1 MSRERRDSSS
11 SSTQGTQ
18 EEIVSSG
25 EEWRDRPEER
35 QEERRRQQFVSS
47 VQASTSTQQQH
58 LTESGSDDEEG
69 PSVTRSRRFTLEENE
84 VLVAGVLQHYE
95 TLKGAQSLKAS
106 FKHKQKIWS
115 QIASA
120 VSAVGVRVRS
130 VAVCMKRFRDCKRT
144 TKAKMAAVARHSR
157 GTGGGKPLRLKFKPW
172 EKKMRQIL
180 SDDLVEGV
188 EGTVDT
194 LDPSTFQPREQ
205 DAAQRRRHESEAVP
219 RKRKSKSGDLGSS
232 QGHKGQRSVE
242 GEGVTL
248 LMPRQVAVEVATTA
262 SNQEKE
268 SRLTKSTHPAQTVE
282 PNKKAH
288 KRRRVTEVHVS
299 EPVADV
305 QREGRP
311 VEEMCEEGGTSVT
324 LAHSREESIIP
335 REQVVTPVST
345 FFSQAAMEE
354 IASPVCSVTEELE
367 HDSQSLTFSPVDSL
381 VHEDAATRFEMLQ
394 QAFPNLQVPTTEGEG
409 PSQARVPS
417 TGTSL
422 PTQLV
427 HGLPEQATQF
437 HSITDF
443 ARKMEGRQE
452 TSRRNMEDRV
462 QRIGDSVD
470 RLTSVVEEVRSSRN
484 TTNSLL
490 ERLITVHSEMSASI
504 QVNNNLQTRMA
515 AAMEQNTAV
524 YYQMNQSMAQMH
536 MLQQQQTMHLQML
549 SMHVMNISEEL
560 RLRRVQGNVSVPLA
574 DWNISGFV
582 PPTPQQRT
590 SSALHTPVVEV
601 RRAESARRRLLQ
613 EHPEEEIINPVSSEE
628 EG

>member
-1 MSRERRDSSS
+1 MFRERRDSF

-25 EEWRDRPEER
+25 EEWRDRPEAR

-58 LTESGSDDEEG
+58 LTESGSDDEVG

-115 QIASA
+115 QIASN
-120 VSAVGVRVRS
+120 VSTVGVRVRS

-157 GTGGGKPLRLKFKPW
+157 VTGGTKPLRLQFKPC
-172 EKKMRQIL
+172 EKKMRKIL
-180 SDDLVEGV
+180 SADLVEGV

-219 RKRKSKSGDLGSS
+219 QKRKSKSGDLGYS

-248 LMPRQVAVEVATTA
+248 LMPRQVAVEVGRTA
-262 SNQEKE
+262 SNQ
-268 SRLTKSTHPAQTVE
+268 
-282 PNKKAH
+282 AH
-288 KRRRVTEVHVS
+288 KRRRGTEVHVS

-305 QREGRP
+305 QQEARP
-311 VEEMCEEGGTSVT
+311 VEEMREEGGTSIT
-324 LAHSREESIIP
+324 LAHSPEESIIP

-345 FFSQAAMEE
+345 FYSQAAMEE
-354 IASPVCSVTEELE
+354 IASPVGSVTERLE
-367 HDSQSLTFSPVDSL
+367 HDCESLTFSPADSL

-427 HGLPEQATQF
+427 HGLPEQGTRF

-443 ARKMEGRQE
+443 ARKMEGGQE

-490 ERLITVHSEMSASI
+490 ERLITKHSEISASI
-504 QVNNNLQTRMA
+504 QENNSIQVRMA
-515 AAMEQNTAV
+515 VAMEQNTAV
-524 YYQMNQSMAQMH
+524 YYQMNLVHMAQML
-536 MLQQQQTMHLQML
+536 MQQQQQSMHLQML
-549 SMHVMNISEEL
+549 SMHIMNI
-560 RLRRVQGNVSVPLA
+560 G
-574 DWNISGFV
+574 
-582 PPTPQQRT
+582 
-590 SSALHTPVVEV
+590 
-601 RRAESARRRLLQ
+601 
-613 EHPEEEIINPVSSEE
+613 
-628 EG
+628 